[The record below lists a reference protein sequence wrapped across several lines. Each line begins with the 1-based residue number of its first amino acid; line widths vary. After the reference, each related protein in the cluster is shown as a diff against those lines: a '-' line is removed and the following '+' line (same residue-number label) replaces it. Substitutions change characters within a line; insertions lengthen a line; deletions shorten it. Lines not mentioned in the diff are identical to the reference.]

1 MAVRVIPIIGGYG
14 AYPDRVVEKLV
25 EHGIHVDVDSRN
37 ITLSSR
43 LKDAAQM
50 GVPYIALF
58 GSKEAD
64 NSELLIRKPGFET
77 LGCLKLNDL
86 VTFLNNEKE
95 QYPIEPA

>member
-1 MAVRVIPIIGGYG
+1 MAVRVIPINGGYG
-14 AYPDRVVEKLV
+14 TYSNRVVEKLA
-25 EHGIHVDVDSRN
+25 EHGIQADVDSRN
-37 ITLSSR
+37 STLSSR

-58 GSKEAD
+58 GSKEVN

-86 VTFLNNEKE
+86 VTFLSNE
-95 QYPIEPA
+95 IEPTYPE